1 MSWALEEFFAA
12 VEEEFGVPVGDA
24 ENGFLETPGQ
34 VIDFVVDNTDPTD
47 GMTADEHREHV
58 AGVLGE
64 ILART
69 LGVTRYSETSRFVQ
83 DLHIR

>member
-1 MSWALEEFFAA
+1 MSWALEELFAA

-34 VIDFVVDNTDPTD
+34 VIDFVVDNTEPTD

>member
-1 MSWALEEFFAA
+1 MSWALEEFFSA
-12 VEEEFGVPVGDA
+12 VEEEFAVPVGDA
-24 ENGFLETPGQ
+24 ESGFLETPGQ
-34 VIDFVVDNTDPTD
+34 VIDFVVDNTEPTD